1 MITQTNKSYAP
12 KTNKYFMIH
21 KVAFIQNYTD
31 TIVENFRFARAFQA
45 QGFEV

>member
-31 TIVENFRFARAFQA
+31 TIVENFRFARAYQA